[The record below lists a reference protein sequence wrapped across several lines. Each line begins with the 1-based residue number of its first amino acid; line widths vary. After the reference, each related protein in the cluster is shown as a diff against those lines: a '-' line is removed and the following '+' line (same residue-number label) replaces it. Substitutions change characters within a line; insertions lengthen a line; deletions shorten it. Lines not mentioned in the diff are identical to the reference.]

1 MDTAAKVE
9 FARQLIASGHSQ
21 RSAAEEA
28 GLPESTLRYH
38 LNGQSRF
45 VENGDSAL
53 AIGAPGG
60 TTDPDALMLELGIPE
75 DKWDVAGAT
84 VLRKGDD
91 PNYQLTLRLRRK
103 ANVAFVNAAVHV
115 PPVPRPRALKRDA
128 SKPRLIAIAAD
139 QQAPYH
145 DVDCHNLFLEFLDRY
160 KPSEVV
166 LAGDTIDLPDLSRHP
181 SNPEWHVP
189 AQECIDVGYR
199 LLRDMVEA
207 APNADFHKL
216 LGNHDDRI
224 RLLLIAKAAKLYGL
238 TPAVT
243 PEEPVQDHAM
253 SVRRLLHLDA
263 LGINLIQPNGNYTHA
278 QHWIAPKL
286 AVRHGW
292 LTGAGT
298 AEKSLKNIDYSMI
311 VFHTH
316 AQTMFQKTTHTHDG
330 RLAKQIG
337 VEGGAMCKVKGGIGY
352 AVDPGW
358 QQGFVTAWVWPDGR
372 FQVDFARVEEGEL
385 FWGGERITLAA

>member
-9 FARQLIASGHSQ
+9 QARQLIAEGHSQ
-21 RSAAEEA
+21 RAAAEA
-28 GLPESTLRYH
+28 ADIPESTLRYH

-45 VENGDSAL
+45 VQHGETAV
-53 AIGAPGG
+53 AIGQPGG
-60 TTDPDALMLELGIPE
+60 TTDPDVLMRELGIPE
-75 DKWDVAGAT
+75 DKWDVSGAT

-91 PNYQLTLRLRRK
+91 PNYQLTMRLRRK
-103 ANVAFVNAAVHV
+103 QGSTFITPAVHV
-115 PPVPRPRALKRDA
+115 PPVKKATRAKFG
-128 SKPRLIAIAAD
+128 KGEPRLVAIAAD

-145 DVDCHNLFLEFLDRY
+145 DPVAHELFLKWLEEF
-160 KPSEVV
+160 KPDEVV

-207 APNADFHKL
+207 APAAEFHKL

-263 LGINLIQPNGNYTHA
+263 LGINLIQPDGNYTHA

-292 LTGAGT
+292 LTGQGT

-330 RLAKQIG
+330 RLARQIG

-372 FQVDFARVEEGEL
+372 FQVDFARVEDDEL
-385 FWGGERITLAA
+385 FWGGRRITVA